1 MHEGDSKV
9 MRLGSIIKLK
19 VGMSCVGYWV
29 AMVTTQK
36 YDFQEI
42 ISILVISFLVS
53 HVETQ
58 GGCQF
63 DDFRKHYPMEGWN
76 LSP

>member
-1 MHEGDSKV
+1 ML
-9 MRLGSIIKLK
+9 LGSIIKLK

-36 YDFQEI
+36 YFFLEI
-42 ISILVISFLVS
+42 ISILVVSFLVS

-58 GGCQF
+58 GGCQYVA
-63 DDFRKHYPMEGWN
+63 FRKHYLMEGWN
-76 LSP
+76 WLP